1 MKERREVGE
10 GGGGGGGKAPR
21 VKGDLFIL
29 ALRVLML
36 LVRTIMFAV

>member
-10 GGGGGGGKAPR
+10 GGGGGRQGAMKVLRPGAPR

-29 ALRVLML
+29 A
-36 LVRTIMFAV
+36 

>member
-10 GGGGGGGKAPR
+10 GGGGGRQGATSQR
-21 VKGDLFIL
+21 RHSFW
-29 ALRVLML
+29 LRVLML